1 MNVTKRLVILLL
13 VCSSCSGVR
22 VLNTDADPGFQLNS
36 YKTFDF
42 FQITGQGDTSFYF
55 KQNVKL
61 LKESIVQKLQ
71 DQRSDTNF
79 IPARFAG
86 NIGVVVEEKIQ
97 TCETD
102 FRDAPRYMAQ
112 RNYTW
117 KSEEIEVGR
126 YREGTV
132 AFHLVDPST
141 KKLIWKGAVAGVIP
155 NKQKNVPATMKKV
168 SKHALL
174 SSSTQK
180 NCTYRRGCPWLYFA

>member
-86 NIGVVVEEKIQ
+86 
-97 TCETD
+97 
-102 FRDAPRYMAQ
+102 
-112 RNYTW
+112 
-117 KSEEIEVGR
+117 
-126 YREGTV
+126 
-132 AFHLVDPST
+132 
-141 KKLIWKGAVAGVIP
+141 
-155 NKQKNVPATMKKV
+155 
-168 SKHALL
+168 KHW
-174 SSSTQK
+174 S
-180 NCTYRRGCPWLYFA
+180 CG